1 MLVPRNSHTTAGER
15 LVLLKSISYFPLP
28 KGMIHML
35 IGYLILV
42 NAVAFLLMLID
53 KYKAKKNKWRIS
65 EATLMGIAAIGGS
78 LGAIGGMYTFRH
90 KTKHPK
96 FTIGLPVIL
105 TLQIV
110 LGIWLYT
117 IIK

>member
-1 MLVPRNSHTTAGER
+1 
-15 LVLLKSISYFPLP
+15 
-28 KGMIHML
+28 ML

-42 NAVAFLLMLID
+42 NAVAFLVMVID

-90 KTKHPK
+90 KTKHLK
-96 FTIGLPVIL
+96 FTMGLPIIL
-105 TLQIV
+105 TLQIFLSV
-110 LGIWLYT
+110 LLYKL
-117 IIK
+117 IK

>member
-1 MLVPRNSHTTAGER
+1 
-15 LVLLKSISYFPLP
+15 
-28 KGMIHML
+28 ML

-90 KTKHPK
+90 KTRHLK
-96 FTIGLPVIL
+96 FT
-105 TLQIV
+105 
-110 LGIWLYT
+110 LGIPAILVAQIALT
-117 IIK
+117 FLFLR

>member
-1 MLVPRNSHTTAGER
+1 
-15 LVLLKSISYFPLP
+15 
-28 KGMIHML
+28 ML